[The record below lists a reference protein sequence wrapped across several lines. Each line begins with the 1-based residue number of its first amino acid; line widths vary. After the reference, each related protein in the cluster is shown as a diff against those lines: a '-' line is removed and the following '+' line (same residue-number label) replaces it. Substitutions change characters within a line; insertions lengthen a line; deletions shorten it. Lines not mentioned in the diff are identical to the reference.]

1 MTTLFVDRLTVMDFS
16 YLHPQRGLLGE
27 SWLID
32 VALSG
37 GLDDQGM
44 VLDFAAVKR
53 EVKHHADS
61 VYDHKLIVPLLY
73 AHCAITADSDDE
85 LTVSFTTESGEIIVH
100 RSPPSALCLLEAEQV
115 TTQSVAEAMAETLR
129 HELPTNVTALDLR
142 LYPETTQDAYFHY
155 SHGLKHHG
163 GNCQRIAHGHRSRL
177 LIFRDGERDPELE
190 KEWTERW
197 RDIYIANAS
206 DLAATQSID
215 GRPYHRYAY
224 EAAQGAFELLIAA
237 DRCYHIDTDTTVEN
251 IARHIAETLH
261 FRHRGHRFE
270 VRAFEGVNKGA
281 VEKV

>member
-27 SWLID
+27 SWLVD

-73 AHCAITADSDDE
+73 PHCAITADSDDE

-100 RSPPSALCLLEAEQV
+100 RSPPSALCLLDAEQV
-115 TTQSVAEAMAETLR
+115 TTQSVAEAMADTLR
-129 HELPTNVTALDLR
+129 PELPTNVTALDLR

-177 LIFRDGERDPELE
+177 LILKDGERDLVLE
-190 KEWTERW
+190 REWAERW
-197 RDIYIANAS
+197 QDVYIANTA
-206 DLAATQSID
+206 DLAATESVD
-215 GRPYHRYAY
+215 GRRYNRYAY
-224 EAAQGAFELLIAA
+224 EAGQGEFELLLAA
-237 DRCYHIDTDTTVEN
+237 DRCHHIHTDTTIEN
-251 IARHIAETLH
+251 IARHIAETLKSLYP
-261 FRHRGHRFE
+261 GHRFE
-270 VRAFEGVNKGA
+270 VHAFEGVNKGA
-281 VEKV
+281 IERV